1 MAQKDEDFDAVRKEV
16 AAEIA
21 AINAGK
27 PNHEDLVRELAVTK
41 LLLRYAETT
50 AAYRSEAFSAL
61 EQSIQTA
68 QESVTLLETE
78 RQLNETLKE
87 QQSKLINL
95 LPKVF
100 KAGEKSLSKRGVNAR
115 HNENRAMKQEVF
127 AWLDTN
133 FSTCTSMDDAAEKMA
148 GKLVP
153 CRFRTVRDWVGEWK
167 KLRSTGTP

>member
-68 QESVTLLETE
+68 RESVTLLETE
-78 RQLNETLKE
+78 RQLNVASRT
-87 QQSKLINL
+87 IIW
-95 LPKVF
+95 
-100 KAGEKSLSKRGVNAR
+100 SLV
-115 HNENRAMKQEVF
+115 KQMWVR
-127 AWLDTN
+127 
-133 FSTCTSMDDAAEKMA
+133 C
-148 GKLVP
+148 VP
-153 CRFRTVRDWVGEWK
+153 LFHRLHRRLALE
-167 KLRSTGTP
+167 R